1 MFSHNNDFLSVVLM
15 FLIIL
20 LILVSIL
27 VALNDKTSAKTLNE
41 LYDILNKDNRL
52 KELFSIIGSLILII
66 FLLKLLWS

>member
-1 MFSHNNDFLSVVLM
+1 MFSHNSDFLSVVLM

-27 VALNDKTSAKTLNE
+27 FALNDKTSAKSLNE
-41 LYDILNKDNRL
+41 LYEILNKDTRL
-52 KELFSIIGSLILII
+52 KELFSIVGSLILII